1 MERIESMQSATA
13 GEGASEGAD
22 VVRLWPIRVLVVSPD
37 RYYRAAAAMLLG
49 RRGCP
54 AVTVENEQEAIE
66 VAGKEC
72 IDVLLL
78 ERPDTQERRSWD
90 VPVQRLAAS
99 IGLAMARQGARVAP
113 VGVVTVSEAP
123 AGVGRRGTSP
133 HSLELEKWGP
143 FEELFGAIARAD
155 RARRLPRERRHLPWP
170 ASLRQ
175 ASAD

>member
-1 MERIESMQSATA
+1 MERIENMQPEA
-13 GEGASEGAD
+13 GMHGAE
-22 VVRLWPIRVLVVSPD
+22 VVRLWPIRVLVLSQD

-54 AVTVENEQEAIE
+54 AVTAENEQEAIE
-66 VAGKEC
+66 LAGREC
-72 IDVLLL
+72 IDVLVL
-78 ERPDTQERRSWD
+78 ERPDAEERRGWD
-90 VPVQRLAAS
+90 VPVQRLAAAV
-99 IGLAMARQGARVAP
+99 GLAMARQGARVAP

-123 AGVGRRGTSP
+123 AGIGRRGSSP
-133 HSLELEKWGP
+133 LSFELEKWGP

-175 ASAD
+175 ARAD